1 MIEILATGYGTRT
14 SRDVGALR
22 QGCGSCIYNMETYMG
37 SFPQDGEN
45 EQNLS

>member
-1 MIEILATGYGTRT
+1 MLLFLPKKSARILPEFLQEWAH
-14 SRDVGALR
+14 
-22 QGCGSCIYNMETYMG
+22 MG